1 MFWGPERSGI
11 RSSLPATNA
20 KRLRKGALL
29 SVEARLGC
37 VFGLANATANFR
49 KRPDPDIKHTA
60 LRNCLFQRSGRFHG
74 VGCVSTAIIYFA
86 MPLGIALHENI
97 MVAATVAIGAFVF
110 RPRQL
115 IGYDRLRSQPA

>member
-1 MFWGPERSGI
+1 
-11 RSSLPATNA
+11 
-20 KRLRKGALL
+20 
-29 SVEARLGC
+29 
-37 VFGLANATANFR
+37 
-49 KRPDPDIKHTA
+49 
-60 LRNCLFQRSGRFHG
+60 

-97 MVAATVAIGAFVF
+97 MVAATVAIGAFMF

>member
-1 MFWGPERSGI
+1 VRFAMRRHP
-11 RSSLPATNA
+11 PARNHCHSA
-20 KRLRKGALL
+20 P
-29 SVEARLGC
+29 
-37 VFGLANATANFR
+37 GL
-49 KRPDPDIKHTA
+49 I
-60 LRNCLFQRSGRFHG
+60 
-74 VGCVSTAIIYFA
+74 VSTAIIYFA